1 VKRRTILIVAG
12 ILAIVLMA
20 FGIFKREWNVK
31 QLKSVADDQATLPV
45 QIITPQRASP
55 TRTLVLPGTVQGW
68 YEATIFG
75 QVTGYVGSW
84 KEDYGAKV
92 KKGQLLATIEA
103 PGLDAQ
109 YAAAQASLN
118 VAQANYDL
126 AVSTA
131 KRWQALAGTPAV
143 SQQSVDVQVATA
155 KARKADL
162 EAAQQN
168 LQRYAALES
177 FKRVVAPFD
186 GIVTA
191 RLTNVGAYV
200 NAGGGDAGA
209 RTGATQLFTV
219 SDVHKLRV
227 FVDVPQSYAGQLD
240 AQASV
245 TIHLPSQPDKQIPAT
260 FLTTARAFSDNS
272 RTAVTELTVDH
283 ADGTLWPGTFV
294 EAVFRLTNDSALLTL
309 PEEALIFRAQGLQV
323 ALVDAHNRVHLQN
336 IALGENLG
344 ETVQV
349 LSGLTADARVVNNPP
364 AGLLEGELVQS
375 VTPAAGYAPR
385 SEAAAT
391 AQPPPPPPASSNSR
405 TTP

>member
-1 VKRRTILIVAG
+1 VKRRTIMIVAG
-12 ILAIVLMA
+12 ILAIALMA
-20 FGIFKREWNVK
+20 YGIFKREWAVK
-31 QLKSVADDQATLPV
+31 QLKGVADDQATLPV
-45 QIITPQRASP
+45 QIIAPQRGPP
-55 TRTLVLPGTVQGW
+55 TRTLVLPASVQAW

-75 QVTGYVGSW
+75 QVTGYVSSW
-84 KEDYGAKV
+84 KEDYGATV

-109 YAAAQASLN
+109 YAAAQAALN
-118 VAQANYDL
+118 VAQANYEL

-162 EAAQQN
+162 DAAQQN
-168 LQRYAALES
+168 VARYAALES

-219 SDVHKLRV
+219 SDVHRLRV

-245 TIHLPSQPDKQIPAT
+245 TIHLPSRPDKPIPAT

-294 EAVFRLTNDSALLTL
+294 EAVFQLTNDSALLTL
-309 PEEALIFRAQGLQV
+309 PEQALIFRAQGLQV

-344 ETVQV
+344 QSVQV
-349 LSGLTADARVVNNPP
+349 LSGLAPDARVVNNPP
-364 AGLLEGELVQS
+364 AGLLEGQLVQS
-375 VTPAAGYAPR
+375 VTPAPGYAAPT
-385 SEAAAT
+385 EAAARV
-391 AQPPPPPPASSNSR
+391 QPPPATPISSNSR
-405 TTP
+405 ATP

>member
-1 VKRRTILIVAG
+1 MKRRTIMIIGG
-12 ILAIVLMA
+12 ILAIALMA
-20 FGIFKREWNVK
+20 YGIFKREWTVK
-31 QLKSVADDQATLPV
+31 QLKGVADDQATLPV
-45 QIITPQRASP
+45 QIIAPQRGPP
-55 TRTLVLPGTVQGW
+55 TRTLVLPASVQAW

-75 QVTGYVGSW
+75 QVTGYVSSW
-84 KEDYGAKV
+84 KEDYGARV

-118 VAQANYDL
+118 VAQANYEL

-162 EAAQQN
+162 DAAKQDVA
-168 LQRYAALES
+168 RYAALES
-177 FKRVVAPFD
+177 FKRVLAPFD

-245 TIHLPSQPDKQIPAT
+245 TIHLPSQPDKPIPAT

-294 EAVFRLTNDSALLTL
+294 EAVFQLTNDSALLTL

-323 ALVDAHNRVHLQN
+323 ALVDAHSRVHLQN
-336 IALGENLG
+336 ITLGENLG
-344 ETVQV
+344 QIVQV
-349 LSGLTADARVVNNPP
+349 LSGLAPDARVVNNPP
-364 AGLLEGELVQS
+364 AGLLEGQLVQS
-375 VTPAAGYAPR
+375 VTPAPGYADG
-385 SEAAAT
+385 SKAAAT
-391 AQPPPPPPASSNSR
+391 AQSPPPPINPNSR
-405 TTP
+405 TPP

>member
-1 VKRRTILIVAG
+1 VKRRTIMIIAG
-12 ILAIVLMA
+12 ILAIALMA
-20 FGIFKREWNVK
+20 YGIFKREWTVK
-31 QLKSVADDQATLPV
+31 QLKGVADDQATLPV
-45 QIITPQRASP
+45 QIIAPQRGPP
-55 TRTLVLPGTVQGW
+55 TRTLVLPASVQAW

-75 QVTGYVGSW
+75 QVTGYVSSW
-84 KEDYGAKV
+84 KEDYGARV

-118 VAQANYDL
+118 VAQANYEL

-162 EAAQQN
+162 DAAKQDVA
-168 LQRYAALES
+168 RYAALES
-177 FKRVVAPFD
+177 FKRVLAPFD

-245 TIHLPSQPDKQIPAT
+245 TIHLPSQPDKPIPAT

-294 EAVFRLTNDSALLTL
+294 EAVFQLTNDSALLTL

-323 ALVDAHNRVHLQN
+323 ALVDAHSRVHLQN
-336 IALGENLG
+336 ITLGENLG
-344 ETVQV
+344 QIVQV
-349 LSGLTADARVVNNPP
+349 LSGLAPDARVVNNPP
-364 AGLLEGELVQS
+364 AGLLEGQLVQS
-375 VTPAAGYAPR
+375 VTPAPGYADG
-385 SEAAAT
+385 SKAAAT
-391 AQPPPPPPASSNSR
+391 AQSPPPPINPNSR
-405 TTP
+405 TPP

>member
-1 VKRRTILIVAG
+1 MKRRTIMIIAG
-12 ILAIVLMA
+12 ILAIALMA
-20 FGIFKREWNVK
+20 YGIFKREWTVK
-31 QLKSVADDQATLPV
+31 QLKGVADDQATLPV
-45 QIITPQRASP
+45 QIIAPQRGPP
-55 TRTLVLPGTVQGW
+55 TRTLVLPASVQAW

-75 QVTGYVGSW
+75 QVTGYVSSW
-84 KEDYGAKV
+84 KEDYGARV

-118 VAQANYDL
+118 VAQANYEL

-162 EAAQQN
+162 DAAKQDVA
-168 LQRYAALES
+168 RYAALES
-177 FKRVVAPFD
+177 FKRVLAPFD

-245 TIHLPSQPDKQIPAT
+245 TIHLPSQPDKPIPAT

-294 EAVFRLTNDSALLTL
+294 EAVFQLTNDSALLTL

-323 ALVDAHNRVHLQN
+323 ALVDAHSRVHLQN
-336 IALGENLG
+336 ITLGENLG
-344 ETVQV
+344 QIVQV
-349 LSGLTADARVVNNPP
+349 LSGLAPDARVVNNPP
-364 AGLLEGELVQS
+364 AGLLEGQLVQS
-375 VTPAAGYAPR
+375 VTPAPGYADG
-385 SEAAAT
+385 SKAAAT
-391 AQPPPPPPASSNSR
+391 AQSPPPPINPNSR
-405 TTP
+405 TPP

>member
-1 VKRRTILIVAG
+1 MNRRSIMIIAG
-12 ILAIVLMA
+12 ILVIALMTY
-20 FGIFKREWNVK
+20 GIFKREWNVK
-31 QLKSVADDQATLPV
+31 QLKGVADDQATLPV
-45 QIITPQRASP
+45 QIITPERGPA

-75 QVTGYVGSW
+75 QVTGYIGSW
-84 KEDYGAKV
+84 KEDYGATV

-143 SQQSVDVQVATA
+143 SQQAVDVQTATA

-168 LQRYAALES
+168 VARYAALES

-227 FVDVPQSYAGQLD
+227 FVEVPQSYAGQLD

-245 TIHLPSQPDKQIPAT
+245 TIHLPSQPDKSIPAT

-272 RTAVTELTVDH
+272 RTAVTELTVDP

-323 ALVDAHNRVHLQN
+323 ALVDAHSRVHLQN

-349 LSGLTADARVVNNPP
+349 LSGLTRDARVVNNPP
-364 AGLLEGELVQS
+364 AGLLEGQLVQS

-385 SEAAAT
+385 SGSAAT
-391 AQPPPPPPASSNSR
+391 AQSPPINPNSR
-405 TTP
+405 TPP

>member
-1 VKRRTILIVAG
+1 VKRRTIMIIAG
-12 ILAIVLMA
+12 ILAIALMA
-20 FGIFKREWNVK
+20 YGIFKREWTVK
-31 QLKSVADDQATLPV
+31 QLKGAADDQATLPV
-45 QIITPQRASP
+45 QIIAPQRGPP
-55 TRTLVLPGTVQGW
+55 TRTLVLPASVQAW

-75 QVTGYVGSW
+75 QVTGYVSSW
-84 KEDYGAKV
+84 KEDYGATV

-118 VAQANYDL
+118 VAQANYEL

-143 SQQSVDVQVATA
+143 SQQSVDVQTAAA

-162 EAAQQN
+162 EAAEQDVA
-168 LQRYAALES
+168 RYAALES
-177 FKRVVAPFD
+177 FKRVLAPFD

-294 EAVFRLTNDSALLTL
+294 EAVFQLANDSALLTL

-349 LSGLTADARVVNNPP
+349 LSGLTPDARVVNNPP
-364 AGLLEGELVQS
+364 AGLLEGQLVQS
-375 VTPAAGYAPR
+375 VTPAPGYADE
-385 SEAAAT
+385 SKSAAT
-391 AQPPPPPPASSNSR
+391 AQSPPPPPISPNSR
-405 TTP
+405 TPP

>member
-1 VKRRTILIVAG
+1 MNRRSIMIIAG
-12 ILAIVLMA
+12 ILVIALMTY
-20 FGIFKREWNVK
+20 GIFKREWNMK
-31 QLKSVADDQATLPV
+31 QLKGVADDQSTLPV
-45 QIITPQRASP
+45 QIITPERGPA

-75 QVTGYVGSW
+75 QVTGYIGSW
-84 KEDYGAKV
+84 KEDYGATV

-143 SQQSVDVQVATA
+143 SQQAVDVQTATA

-168 LQRYAALES
+168 VARYAALES

-227 FVDVPQSYAGQLD
+227 FVEVPQSYAGQLD

-245 TIHLPSQPDKQIPAT
+245 TIHLPSQPDKSIPAT

-272 RTAVTELTVDH
+272 RTAVTELTVDP

-323 ALVDAHNRVHLQN
+323 ALVDAHSRVHLQN

-349 LSGLTADARVVNNPP
+349 LSGLTRDARVVNNPP
-364 AGLLEGELVQS
+364 AGLLEGQLVQS
-375 VTPAAGYAPR
+375 VTPAPGYAPR
-385 SEAAAT
+385 SGSAAT
-391 AQPPPPPPASSNSR
+391 AQSPPINPNSR
-405 TTP
+405 TPP

>member
-1 VKRRTILIVAG
+1 MKRRTIMIIAG
-12 ILAIVLMA
+12 ILAIALMA
-20 FGIFKREWNVK
+20 YGILKREWTVK

-45 QIITPQRASP
+45 QIVTPQRGP
-55 TRTLVLPGTVQGW
+55 LTRTLVLPATIQAW

-75 QVTGYVGSW
+75 QVTGYISSW
-84 KEDYGAKV
+84 KEDYGARV
-92 KKGQLLATIEA
+92 TKGQLLATIEA

-109 YAAAQASLN
+109 YAAAQAALN
-118 VAQANYDL
+118 VAQANYGL

-143 SQQSVDVQVATA
+143 SQQSVDVQVATE
-155 KARKADL
+155 KAREADL
-162 EAAQQN
+162 VAAKQDVA
-168 LQRYAALES
+168 RYAALES
-177 FKRVVAPFD
+177 FKRVVSPFD

-209 RTGATQLFTV
+209 RAGATQLFTV

-227 FVDVPQSYAGQLD
+227 FVDVPQAYAGQLD

-245 TIHLPSQPDKQIPAT
+245 TIHLPTQPNKPIQAK

-272 RTAVTELTVDH
+272 RTAVTELTVDQ

-294 EAVFRLTNDSALLTL
+294 EAVFQLTNNSALLTL
-309 PEEALIFRAQGLQV
+309 PEEALIFRSQGLQV
-323 ALVDAHNRVHLQN
+323 ALIDAHNRVHLQN
-336 IALGENLG
+336 ITLGDNLG
-344 ETVQV
+344 QTVQV
-349 LSGLTADARVVNNPP
+349 LSGLAPDARVVNNPP

-375 VTPAAGYAPR
+375 VTPAPGYAPT
-385 SEAAAT
+385 EAAAT
-391 AQPPPPPPASSNSR
+391 AQTPLTISPNSR

>member
-1 VKRRTILIVAG
+1 MKSIMIIAG
-12 ILAIVLMA
+12 ILAIALMTY
-20 FGIFKREWNVK
+20 GIFKREWNVK
-31 QLKSVADDQATLPV
+31 QLKGVANDQATLPV
-45 QIITPQRASP
+45 QIIAPERGPP

-75 QVTGYVGSW
+75 QVTGYIGSW
-84 KEDYGAKV
+84 KEDYGATV

-143 SQQSVDVQVATA
+143 SQQSVDVQTATA

-162 EAAQQN
+162 EAARQN
-168 LQRYAALES
+168 VERYAALES

-245 TIHLPSQPDKQIPAT
+245 TIHLPSQPDKSIPAT

-272 RTAVTELTVDH
+272 RTAVTELTVNPV
-283 ADGTLWPGTFV
+283 DGTTLWPGTFV

-323 ALVDAHNRVHLQN
+323 ALVDAHSRVHLQN

-349 LSGLTADARVVNNPP
+349 LSGLTPDARVVNNPP
-364 AGLLEGELVQS
+364 AGLLEGQLVQS
-375 VTPAAGYAPR
+375 VTPAPGYAPR

-391 AQPPPPPPASSNSR
+391 AQPPPPMGPNSR
-405 TTP
+405 TPP

>member
-1 VKRRTILIVAG
+1 MNRRSIMIIAG
-12 ILAIVLMA
+12 ILVIALMTY
-20 FGIFKREWNVK
+20 GIFKREWNVK
-31 QLKSVADDQATLPV
+31 QLKGVADDQATLPV
-45 QIITPQRASP
+45 QIITPERGPA

-68 YEATIFG
+68 YEATILG
-75 QVTGYVGSW
+75 QVTGYIGSW
-84 KEDYGAKV
+84 KEDYGATV

-143 SQQSVDVQVATA
+143 SQQAVDVQTATA

-168 LQRYAALES
+168 VARYAALES

-227 FVDVPQSYAGQLD
+227 FVEVPQSYAGQLD

-245 TIHLPSQPDKQIPAT
+245 TIHLPSQPDKSIPAT

-272 RTAVTELTVDH
+272 RTAVTELTVDP

-323 ALVDAHNRVHLQN
+323 ALVDAHSRVHLQN

-349 LSGLTADARVVNNPP
+349 LSGLTRDARVVNNPP
-364 AGLLEGELVQS
+364 AGLLEGQLVQS
-375 VTPAAGYAPR
+375 VTPAPGYAPR
-385 SEAAAT
+385 SGSAAT
-391 AQPPPPPPASSNSR
+391 AQSPPINPNSR
-405 TTP
+405 TPP

>member
-1 VKRRTILIVAG
+1 MVIVAG
-12 ILAIVLMA
+12 ILAIALMA
-20 FGIFKREWNVK
+20 YGIFKREWTVR
-31 QLKSVADDQATLPV
+31 QLRGVADDQATLPV
-45 QIITPQRASP
+45 QIITPRRGPA
-55 TRTLVLPGTVQGW
+55 TRTLVLPATVQAW

-75 QVTGYVGSW
+75 QVTGYVSSW
-84 KEDYGAKV
+84 KEDYGATV

-109 YAAAQASLN
+109 YAAAQAALN
-118 VAQANYDL
+118 VAQANYEL

-162 EAAQQN
+162 DAARQDVA
-168 LQRYAALES
+168 RYAALES

-227 FVDVPQSYAGQLD
+227 FVDVPQSYAGQLE

-245 TIHLPSQPDKQIPAT
+245 AIHLPSQPNKPIPAT

-294 EAVFRLTNDSALLTL
+294 EAVFQLTNDSALLTL

-323 ALVDAHNRVHLQN
+323 ALVDAHDRVHLQN
-336 IALGENLG
+336 ITLGENLG
-344 ETVQV
+344 QTVQV
-349 LSGLTADARVVNNPP
+349 LSGLAPDARVVNNPP
-364 AGLLEGELVQS
+364 AGLLEGQLVQS
-375 VTPAAGYAPR
+375 ATPAPGYAAR
-385 SEAAAT
+385 NEAT
-391 AQPPPPPPASSNSR
+391 ATAERPSAAPISPNSR

>member
-1 VKRRTILIVAG
+1 MKRRTIIIIAG
-12 ILAIVLMA
+12 ILAIALMA
-20 FGIFKREWNVK
+20 YGIFKREWTVK
-31 QLKSVADDQATLPV
+31 QLKGVADDQATLPV
-45 QIITPQRASP
+45 QIIAPRRGPP
-55 TRTLVLPGTVQGW
+55 TRTVILPASVQAW

-75 QVTGYVGSW
+75 QVTGYVSSW
-84 KEDYGAKV
+84 KEDYGTAV

-109 YAAAQASLN
+109 YAAAQAALN
-118 VAQANYDL
+118 VAQANYEL

-162 EAAQQN
+162 DAAKQDVA
-168 LQRYAALES
+168 RYAALES

-209 RTGATQLFTV
+209 RAGATQLFTV

-245 TIHLPSQPDKQIPAT
+245 TIHLPSQPDKPIPAK

-294 EAVFRLTNDSALLTL
+294 EAVFQLTNESALLTL
-309 PEEALIFRAQGLQV
+309 PEQALIFRAQGLQV

-336 IALGENLG
+336 ITLGENLG
-344 ETVQV
+344 QTVQV
-349 LSGLTADARVVNNPP
+349 LSGLAPDARVVNNPP
-364 AGLLEGELVQS
+364 AGLLEGQLVQS
-375 VTPAAGYAPR
+375 VTPAPGYAAP

-391 AQPPPPPPASSNSR
+391 AQPTPATPISPNSP
-405 TTP
+405 TSP

>member
-1 VKRRTILIVAG
+1 MVIVAG
-12 ILAIVLMA
+12 ILAIALMA
-20 FGIFKREWNVK
+20 YGIFKREWTVR
-31 QLKSVADDQATLPV
+31 QLQGVADDQATPPV
-45 QIITPQRASP
+45 QIITPQRGPAA
-55 TRTLVLPGTVQGW
+55 RTLVLPATIQAW

-75 QVTGYVGSW
+75 QVTGYVSSW
-84 KEDYGAKV
+84 KEDYGATV

-109 YAAAQASLN
+109 YAAAQAALN
-118 VAQANYDL
+118 VAQANYEL

-155 KARKADL
+155 KARNADL
-162 EAAQQN
+162 VAAKQDVA
-168 LQRYAALES
+168 RYAALES

-200 NAGGGDAGA
+200 NGGGGDAGA

-240 AQASV
+240 ALASV
-245 TIHLPSQPDKQIPAT
+245 TIHLPSQPNKPIPSK

-283 ADGTLWPGTFV
+283 ADGTLWPGTFM
-294 EAVFRLTNDSALLTL
+294 EAVFQLTNDSAVLTL
-309 PEEALIFRAQGLQV
+309 PEQALIFRAQGLQV
-323 ALVDAHNRVHLQN
+323 ALVDAHDRVHLQN
-336 IALGENLG
+336 ITLGENLG
-344 ETVQV
+344 QTVQV
-349 LSGLTADARVVNNPP
+349 LSGLAPDARVVNNPP
-364 AGLLEGELVQS
+364 AGLLEGQLVQS
-375 VTPAAGYAPR
+375 ATPAPGYAARNEATPAA
-385 SEAAAT
+385 
-391 AQPPPPPPASSNSR
+391 QPPLATPISPNSR

>member
-1 VKRRTILIVAG
+1 MKRRTMVIVAG
-12 ILAIVLMA
+12 ILAIALMA
-20 FGIFKREWNVK
+20 YGIFKREWTVR
-31 QLKSVADDQATLPV
+31 QLQGVADDQATLPV
-45 QIITPQRASP
+45 QIITPQRGPAA
-55 TRTLVLPGTVQGW
+55 RTLVLPATIQAW

-75 QVTGYVGSW
+75 QVTGYVSSW
-84 KEDYGAKV
+84 KEDYGATV
-92 KKGQLLATIEA
+92 KKGQLLATIDA

-109 YAAAQASLN
+109 YAAAQAALN
-118 VAQANYDL
+118 VAQANYEL

-162 EAAQQN
+162 DAAKQD
-168 LQRYAALES
+168 LARYAALES

-219 SDVHKLRV
+219 SDVHELRV

-245 TIHLPSQPDKQIPAT
+245 TIHLPSQPDKPIPAR

-294 EAVFRLTNDSALLTL
+294 EAVFQLTNDSALLTL
-309 PEEALIFRAQGLQV
+309 PEQALIFRAQGLQV

-336 IALGENLG
+336 ITLGENLG
-344 ETVQV
+344 QTVQV
-349 LSGLTADARVVNNPP
+349 RSGLAPDARVVNNPP
-364 AGLLEGELVQS
+364 AGLLEGQLVQS
-375 VTPAAGYAPR
+375 ATPAPGYAAR
-385 SEAAAT
+385 NEATAA
-391 AQPPPPPPASSNSR
+391 AQPPLATPISPNSR

>member
-1 VKRRTILIVAG
+1 VKRRTIMIIAG
-12 ILAIVLMA
+12 ILAIALMA
-20 FGIFKREWNVK
+20 YGIFKREWTVK
-31 QLKSVADDQATLPV
+31 QLKGVADDQATLPV
-45 QIITPQRASP
+45 QIIAPQRGPP
-55 TRTLVLPGTVQGW
+55 TRTLVLPASVQAW

-75 QVTGYVGSW
+75 QVTGYVSSW
-84 KEDYGAKV
+84 KEDYGARV

-118 VAQANYDL
+118 VAQANYEL

-162 EAAQQN
+162 DAAKQDVA
-168 LQRYAALES
+168 RYAALES
-177 FKRVVAPFD
+177 FKRVLAPFD

-245 TIHLPSQPDKQIPAT
+245 TIHLPSQPDKPIPAT

-323 ALVDAHNRVHLQN
+323 ALVDAHSRVHLQN
-336 IALGENLG
+336 ITLGENLG
-344 ETVQV
+344 QIVQV
-349 LSGLTADARVVNNPP
+349 LSGLAPDARVVNNPP
-364 AGLLEGELVQS
+364 AGLLEGQLVQS
-375 VTPAAGYAPR
+375 VTPAPGYADG
-385 SEAAAT
+385 SKAAAT
-391 AQPPPPPPASSNSR
+391 AQSPPPPINPNSR
-405 TTP
+405 TPP